1 MAGILQG
8 AGGSAGNLEEDE
20 RLKGIL
26 SQYGGGEA
34 YKNLVEG
41 GSGGNA
47 SAALATYLTNPLLN
61 VETSY
66 DTEYT
71 PYEPDPIKVDGD
83 GESGSSEDDGEYD
96 DLLTPSG
103 TPMPGHPDYEDF
115 MTGGGEGAPDS
126 QASDGMTSAYTSI
139 TDMFDGG
146 GPGKSGIKFEGGLLS
161 NFLNESGA
169 KPLGYKESA
178 LKNFEKKGTK
188 NYSKLAKEYAAKK
201 MKERNKEKTK
211 EIQKQIESAMESG
224 GDFGGQFG
232 GDVPEYTGGYGG
244 VSGMG
249 GGAAGDYGSVGEAGR
264 GGSNYSY
271 YGSGGDV
278 EYKRLGGVADPYGM
292 TYKKLKIAMPKK
304 YGPLRTSKIQT
315 KRGGS
320 GGVLGQA
327 GKMATGMALKSLLGP
342 LGALFASQGGP
353 VGNPKYMGHG
363 GPLGEKPMTKLE
375 MANDMHNH
383 KKNIMTLKTLADQG
397 LKTEAHKIKSRSKIL

>member
-41 GSGGNA
+41 GSSGNA

-71 PYEPDPIKVDGD
+71 PYKPDPIKVDGD
-83 GESGSSEDDGEYD
+83 GESGSSEGDEEYD

-103 TPMPGHPDYEDF
+103 TPMPGHPDYEAY
-115 MTGGGEGAPDS
+115 MIAGGEGVTSDQPMPTESIFGKGYFDS
-126 QASDGMTSAYTSI
+126 PVPS
-139 TDMFDGG
+139 
-146 GPGKSGIKFEGGLLS
+146 LLS
-161 NFLNESGA
+161 VFGKKTKVPDYVA
-169 KPLGYKESA
+169 KAQALANKKAVEKEA
-178 LKNFEKKGTK
+178 V
-188 NYSKLAKEYAAKK
+188 AKEIAKQ
-201 MKERNKEKTK
+201 KTIDAYNQFAQSQPTN
-211 EIQKQIESAMESG
+211 EAG
-224 GDFGGQFG
+224 GD
-232 GDVPEYTGGYGG
+232 
-244 VSGMG
+244 
-249 GGAAGDYGSVGEAGR
+249 AGDYGGQSGAANQSDAATGNYADNPDFMNI
-264 GGSNYSY
+264 GGP
-271 YGSGGDV
+271 V

-292 TYKKLKIAMPKK
+292 TYKRLKIAMPKK

-320 GGVLGQA
+320 GVLGQA

>member
-8 AGGSAGNLEEDE
+8 AGGPTLKEEDE
-20 RLKGIL
+20 DKLKGVL
-26 SQYGGGEA
+26 SQYMSSGYTGGKEKVDA
-34 YKNLVEG
+34 G
-41 GSGGNA
+41 GAAGNA
-47 SAALATYLTNPLLN
+47 SSALASYLGDTEGLLN
-61 VETSY
+61 KKSSY

-71 PYEPDPIKVDGD
+71 PYIPENKIGDIIAEQEEGGD
-83 GESGSSEDDGEYD
+83 GEGSGSGGPPKPGEPGYEEYMMYNAGPDG
-96 DLLTPSG
+96 P
-103 TPMPGHPDYEDF
+103 EDF
-115 MTGGGEGAPDS
+115 HGTTFSTMTPAEIESFGTFLDKMPFLSRENYPGFPQEQVNKSKVPS
-126 QASDGMTSAYTSI
+126 VNTYTKE
-139 TDMFDGG
+139 DGG
-146 GPGKSGIKFEGGLLS
+146 DASSGEAPS
-161 NFLNESGA
+161 
-169 KPLGYKESA
+169 
-178 LKNFEKKGTK
+178 
-188 NYSKLAKEYAAKK
+188 YA
-201 MKERNKEKTK
+201 
-211 EIQKQIESAMESG
+211 G
-224 GDFGGQFG
+224 GD
-232 GDVPEYTGGYGG
+232 YTGNEF
-244 VSGMG
+244 
-249 GGAAGDYGSVGEAGR
+249 GEAGR
-264 GGSNYSY
+264 GGSMNAST
-271 YGSGGDV
+271 GGPV

-320 GGVLGQA
+320 GVLGQA

>member
-41 GSGGNA
+41 GSSGNA

-71 PYEPDPIKVDGD
+71 PYKPDPIKVDGD
-83 GESGSSEDDGEYD
+83 GESGSSEGDEEYD

-103 TPMPGHPDYEDF
+103 TPMPGHPDYEAY
-115 MTGGGEGAPDS
+115 MIAGGEGVTSDQPMPTESIFGKGYFDS
-126 QASDGMTSAYTSI
+126 PVPS
-139 TDMFDGG
+139 
-146 GPGKSGIKFEGGLLS
+146 LLS
-161 NFLNESGA
+161 VFGKKTKVPDYVA
-169 KPLGYKESA
+169 KAQALANKKAVEKEA
-178 LKNFEKKGTK
+178 V
-188 NYSKLAKEYAAKK
+188 AKEIAKQ
-201 MKERNKEKTK
+201 KTIDAYNQFAQSQPTN
-211 EIQKQIESAMESG
+211 EAG
-224 GDFGGQFG
+224 GDAG

-292 TYKKLKIAMPKK
+292 TYKRLKIAMPKK

-320 GGVLGQA
+320 GVLGQA